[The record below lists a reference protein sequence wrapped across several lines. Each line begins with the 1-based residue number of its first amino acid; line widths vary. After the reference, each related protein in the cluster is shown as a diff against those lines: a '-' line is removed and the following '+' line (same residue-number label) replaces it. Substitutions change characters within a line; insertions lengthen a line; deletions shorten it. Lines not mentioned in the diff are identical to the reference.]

1 VINAALRSRF
11 TVLMRFGERRGI
23 MFAALDHGA
32 HATRR
37 RARLR
42 PDEAQGEGRPVNK
55 AMSPVLR
62 AAVIL
67 LVLTSVCT
75 LLLAGGNLLY
85 EGVKAERQRA
95 LRMAILDVFGEKFD
109 DGSFDEVFRG
119 LVTVE
124 ERPKDKATL
133 FLYQGTPRQAAL
145 LVSGPGL
152 WGVIEMLVFLDT
164 DAPDLRVAHPGGAG
178 LGGRIEEE
186 WFLNQFEPEPPSVRC
201 RSARGCERG

>member
-1 VINAALRSRF
+1 
-11 TVLMRFGERRGI
+11 
-23 MFAALDHGA
+23 
-32 HATRR
+32 
-37 RARLR
+37 
-42 PDEAQGEGRPVNK
+42 
-55 AMSPVLR
+55 MSPVLR

-85 EGVKAERQRA
+85 EGVKAERQRT

-152 WGVIEMLVFLDT
+152 WGVIEMLVYFDT
-164 DAPDLRVAHPGGAG
+164 DALRITRVNVISQAETPG

-186 WFLNQFEPEPPSVRC
+186 WFLNQFRSLSYATPVRIVKQRTGDASEVDAIAGATNTSRSVEEIINRAAALV
-201 RSARGCERG
+201 RNGEGAER